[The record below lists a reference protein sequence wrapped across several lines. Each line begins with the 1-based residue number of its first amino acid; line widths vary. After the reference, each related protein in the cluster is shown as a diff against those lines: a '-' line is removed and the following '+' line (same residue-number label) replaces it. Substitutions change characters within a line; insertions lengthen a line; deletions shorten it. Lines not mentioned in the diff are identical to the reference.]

1 LNAGGFLAPIFR
13 IARIESSGTQVSARA
28 QIGWERGAA
37 LDIPRLL
44 VVAQSAIASASGP
57 GDAAA
62 TIGRGIENGGLTRVV
77 LDGTDGFGL
86 DGSIELAQ
94 ALGPMFGLQAAGTFR
109 RRVLGATLR
118 DPLSGSFRDSATRYD
133 ALVDFSFEWDGDSL
147 KVPLAAIVEYDL
159 NARLGGTGD
168 ELLEMDSG
176 NVHTFG
182 LGLYYSG
189 RKDLQVGLFGA
200 LSLNLRPVPGV
211 ADAPGFS
218 GSPDLRV
225 GEFVIRY
232 IW

>member
-1 LNAGGFLAPIFR
+1 VTAIPSAISRRARCSAAAHAQTSSDRGGDRAWRRPLRQLGAGGRSPAASRSLGRPDA
-13 IARIESSGTQVSARA
+13 
-28 QIGWERGAA
+28 RGAYA
-37 LDIPRLL
+37 
-44 VVAQSAIASASGP
+44 
-57 GDAAA
+57 
-62 TIGRGIENGGLTRVV
+62 
-77 LDGTDGFGL
+77 
-86 DGSIELAQ
+86 
-94 ALGPMFGLQAAGTFR
+94 
-109 RRVLGATLR
+109 
-118 DPLSGSFRDSATRYD
+118 GSFRDSATRYD

-200 LSLNLRPVPGV
+200 LSLNLRPIPGV

-232 IW
+232 VW